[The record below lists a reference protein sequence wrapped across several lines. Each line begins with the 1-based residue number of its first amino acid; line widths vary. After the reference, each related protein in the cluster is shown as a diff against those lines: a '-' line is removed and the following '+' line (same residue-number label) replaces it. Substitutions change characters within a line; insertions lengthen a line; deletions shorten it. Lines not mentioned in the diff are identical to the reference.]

1 VDSSRQSKEAAM
13 NDISPMLFALDS
25 TREYGERVARY
36 LGRPLEKHEERGFE
50 DGEHKARPLVNVRN
64 RDVFVLQSL
73 YGDPGASVNDKLC
86 RLLFLIAALRDA
98 SAATVTA
105 VVPYLCYARKDR
117 KTQPR
122 DPVTTRYVAALFEAV
137 GCDRIVTIDVHNLMA
152 YQNAFRCRTEHLEA
166 AILFVD
172 YFAEVVGV
180 GEVTVVS
187 PDPGGVKRAERFQ
200 AALGRRL
207 GRPVGSAFVEKYRA
221 GGVLRGEA
229 LIGPMQARIAII
241 LDDLI
246 STGGTIVRAARA
258 CKAHGAQRVFAAATH
273 GLFVEGAGPLLQE
286 ATLDRIV
293 VADTVPPFRLT
304 PDAIGSRVIVLHSS
318 PLVAEAIRR
327 IQSGGSLVELLA
339 GG

>member
-1 VDSSRQSKEAAM
+1 MDANKRDAY
-13 NDISPMLFALDS
+13 PMLFALES
-25 TREYGERVARY
+25 THEYGERVALH
-36 LGRPLEKHEERGFE
+36 LGRPLEPHEERGFE
-50 DGEHKARPLVNVRN
+50 DGEQKVRPLVNVRN
-64 RDVFVLQSL
+64 GNVFVLQSL

-86 RLLFLIAALRDA
+86 RLLFFIGALHDAA
-98 SAATVTA
+98 AATVTA

-137 GCDRIVTIDVHNLMA
+137 SCDRIVTIDVHNLMA

-166 AILFVD
+166 TTLFVD
-172 YFAEVVGV
+172 HFAATVGAD
-180 GEVTVVS
+180 EVTVVS

-229 LIGPMQARIAII
+229 LIGPMQARTAII

-246 STGGTIVRAARA
+246 STGGTLVRAARA

-273 GLFVEGAGPLLQE
+273 GLFMKGAEPLLQE
-286 ATLDRIV
+286 ETLDRIV
-293 VADTVPPFRLT
+293 VADTVPPFRLA
-304 PDAIGSRVIVLHSS
+304 PDAIGSRVIVLDSA

-327 IQSGGSLVELLA
+327 IQSGGSLVELLE
-339 GG
+339 G

>member
-1 VDSSRQSKEAAM
+1 MDANKR
-13 NDISPMLFALDS
+13 DTCPMLFALDS
-25 TREYGERVARY
+25 TREYGERVALH
-36 LGRPLEKHEERGFE
+36 LGRSLERHEERGFE
-50 DGEHKARPLVNVRN
+50 DGEHKARPLVNVRH

-73 YGDPGASVNDKLC
+73 YSDSNASVNDKLC
-86 RLLFLIAALRDA
+86 RLLFFIGALHDA

-137 GCDRIVTIDVHNLMA
+137 GSDRIVTIDVHNLMA
-152 YQNAFRCRTEHLEA
+152 YQNAFRCHTEHLEA
-166 AILFVD
+166 TTLFVD
-172 YFAEVVGV
+172 YFGATVGA

-207 GRPVGSAFVEKYRA
+207 GRPVGSAFVEKHRA
-221 GGVLRGEA
+221 AGVVRGEA
-229 LIGPMQARIAII
+229 LIGPMQARTAII

-246 STGGTIVRAARA
+246 STGGTIVRAALA
-258 CKAHGAQRVFAAATH
+258 CNAHGAQRVFAAATH
-273 GLFVEGAGPLLQE
+273 GLFMEGAEPLMQE
-286 ATLDRIV
+286 ATIDRIV
-293 VADTVPPFRLT
+293 IADTVPPFRLA
-304 PDAIGSRVIVLHSS
+304 PDAIGSRVIVLDSA

-327 IQSGGSLVELLA
+327 IQSGGSVVQLLE
-339 GG
+339 G